1 MNEYIT
7 FHKILDYLQEWV
19 DGSPIMNTFGYGN
32 LVDFGKNI
40 SGTTT
45 PNYPFLFAVPQAITY
60 DENTTTYQLT
70 LIFADILN
78 TDLENEKDCVS
89 DMSLQAR
96 RFLSSIKWGQNTY
109 PYMYDNMDCV
119 IPAAAIPF
127 FERMSDHVAG
137 VALDTN
143 IIIFEDL
150 NACDY
155 YISATPSITASPTTT
170 PTNTPSPTASIGIT
184 PTTTPTNTTTPTTTP
199 SNTPS
204 NTPTTTPSNTPTNTP
219 TNTTTPTTTPSPTA
233 SIGITPTTTPTNTTT
248 PTTTPT
254 NTSSPTTTPTKTPTN
269 TPSITPSN
277 TPPEWKYYSIQR
289 YLGNNCFA
297 TPTTHARQSRYSW
310 TSGRW
315 YCGTTAG
322 FAAGSLIFVTQ
333 VGTPSPP
340 DTYIEIGAPGVAYF
354 NCASAAAAGCP

>member
-1 MNEYIT
+1 MNQYIT

-78 TDLENEKDCVS
+78 TDLTNEKDCVS

-96 RFLSSIKWGQNTY
+96 RFLSSIKWGSKTY

-127 FERMSDHVAG
+127 FERMSDHIAG

-150 NACDY
+150 NACNY
-155 YISATPSITASPTTT
+155 YPETISVYSQVIDFSANPVYNSI
-170 PTNTPSPTASIGIT
+170 
-184 PTTTPTNTTTPTTTP
+184 
-199 SNTPS
+199 
-204 NTPTTTPSNTPTNTP
+204 
-219 TNTTTPTTTPSPTA
+219 
-233 SIGITPTTTPTNTTT
+233 
-248 PTTTPT
+248 
-254 NTSSPTTTPTKTPTN
+254 
-269 TPSITPSN
+269 
-277 TPPEWKYYSIQR
+277 R
-289 YLGNNCFA
+289 YMCDG
-297 TPTTHARQSRYSW
+297 
-310 TSGRW
+310 
-315 YCGTTAG
+315 
-322 FAAGSLIFVTQ
+322 TQ
-333 VGTPSPP
+333 VEVCYSPGGYDNIPDLVDLFNSNPGTDPSCPDPTYCYCWTNYGIYYDNGDGRIRLEMPP
-340 DTYIEIGAPGVAYF
+340 STYNTLCSGGTLTLDVIRD
-354 NCASAAAAGCP
+354 

>member
-19 DGSPIMNTFGYGN
+19 DGSPIMNSFGYGN

-40 SGTTT
+40 SGTTS

-78 TDLENEKDCVS
+78 TDVDNEKDCVS

-96 RFLSSIKWGQNTY
+96 RFLSSIKWGSKTY
-109 PYMYDNMDCV
+109 PYMYDNMDCI

-155 YISATPSITASPTTT
+155 YVSPTPNVTTSPT
-170 PTNTPSPTASIGIT
+170 PTPTIT
-184 PTTTPTNTTTPTTTP
+184 PTPTHT
-199 SNTPS
+199 
-204 NTPTTTPSNTPTNTP
+204 
-219 TNTTTPTTTPSPTA
+219 
-233 SIGITPTTTPTNTTT
+233 
-248 PTTTPT
+248 
-254 NTSSPTTTPTKTPTN
+254 
-269 TPSITPSN
+269 
-277 TPPEWKYYSIQR
+277 
-289 YLGNNCFA
+289 
-297 TPTTHARQSRYSW
+297 
-310 TSGRW
+310 
-315 YCGTTAG
+315 
-322 FAAGSLIFVTQ
+322 
-333 VGTPSPP
+333 
-340 DTYIEIGAPGVAYF
+340 
-354 NCASAAAAGCP
+354 

>member
-1 MNEYIT
+1 MNQYIT

-78 TDLENEKDCVS
+78 TDVNNEKDCVS

-109 PYMYDNMDCV
+109 PYMYDNMDCI

-127 FERMSDHVAG
+127 FERMSDHIAG

-150 NACDY
+150 NACNY
-155 YISATPSITASPTTT
+155 YPETIPVYSQVLSFTGTPNYNSIQYRCS
-170 PTNTPSPTASIGIT
+170 GIT
-184 PTTTPTNTTTPTTTP
+184 IE
-199 SNTPS
+199 
-204 NTPTTTPSNTPTNTP
+204 
-219 TNTTTPTTTPSPTA
+219 A
-233 SIGITPTTTPTNTTT
+233 CYSIENQ
-248 PTTTPT
+248 
-254 NTSSPTTTPTKTPTN
+254 NN
-269 TPSITPSN
+269 MADLVNLFN
-277 TPPEWKYYSIQR
+277 TPP
-289 YLGNNCFA
+289 
-297 TPTTHARQSRYSW
+297 
-310 TSGRW
+310 
-315 YCGTTAG
+315 
-322 FAAGSLIFVTQ
+322 
-333 VGTPSPP
+333 PSPLP
-340 DTYIEIGAPGVAYF
+340 PSCDNPTFCYCWTDYGIYYDNGDGRIRLEMPVSLY
-354 NCASAAAAGCP
+354 NTLCPNGTLTLNVIND

>member
-1 MNEYIT
+1 MNDYIT

-78 TDLENEKDCVS
+78 TDVDNEKDCVS

-96 RFLSSIKWGQNTY
+96 RFLSSIKWGSKTY

-155 YISATPSITASPTTT
+155 YITPTPNPSTSPTPT
-170 PTNTPSPTASIGIT
+170 PTITPSPTHT
-184 PTTTPTNTTTPTTTP
+184 
-199 SNTPS
+199 
-204 NTPTTTPSNTPTNTP
+204 
-219 TNTTTPTTTPSPTA
+219 
-233 SIGITPTTTPTNTTT
+233 
-248 PTTTPT
+248 
-254 NTSSPTTTPTKTPTN
+254 
-269 TPSITPSN
+269 
-277 TPPEWKYYSIQR
+277 
-289 YLGNNCFA
+289 
-297 TPTTHARQSRYSW
+297 
-310 TSGRW
+310 
-315 YCGTTAG
+315 
-322 FAAGSLIFVTQ
+322 
-333 VGTPSPP
+333 
-340 DTYIEIGAPGVAYF
+340 
-354 NCASAAAAGCP
+354 

>member
-1 MNEYIT
+1 MNQYIT

-78 TDLENEKDCVS
+78 TDLDNEKDCVS

-96 RFLSSIKWGQNTY
+96 RFLSSIKWGSKTY
-109 PYMYDNMDCV
+109 PYMYDNMDCI
-119 IPAAAIPF
+119 IPAQAIPF

-155 YISATPSITASPTTT
+155 YPQIVSVYSQVLDFSGTPNYNSINYKCS
-170 PTNTPSPTASIGIT
+170 GIT
-184 PTTTPTNTTTPTTTP
+184 FNSCYGTNQ
-199 SNTPS
+199 N
-204 NTPTTTPSNTPTNTP
+204 N
-219 TNTTTPTTTPSPTA
+219 
-233 SIGITPTTTPTNTTT
+233 ITDLVEMFNENPKVQPNACFLDYGTYYDNGDGRVRLDMPATLYNSLC
-248 PTTTPT
+248 
-254 NTSSPTTTPTKTPTN
+254 NGV
-269 TPSITPSN
+269 ITL
-277 TPPEWKYYSIQR
+277 EVIY
-289 YLGNNCFA
+289 
-297 TPTTHARQSRYSW
+297 
-310 TSGRW
+310 
-315 YCGTTAG
+315 
-322 FAAGSLIFVTQ
+322 
-333 VGTPSPP
+333 
-340 DTYIEIGAPGVAYF
+340 D
-354 NCASAAAAGCP
+354 